1 MKINKTPEGIWIE
14 YQKAVLYNKN
24 IDLYD
29 TVKKNENFYIGRQWE
44 GLNAP
49 DLAKPVINVLRR
61 VVSYFV
67 SMIVADDIGIA
78 FTPFISTEERVRKAS
93 VWSGEV
99 ERAIELSGIKE
110 KAREVIRNAAVDG
123 DGMLYFYF
131 DPDAE
136 TGQLAKGR
144 ISCEVVDNT
153 NVMYGNPYLV
163 DTQKQPY
170 ILIELR
176 KSVDAVRD
184 EALKNGMNEEE
195 VAEILPDSEFEMYD
209 ISSSKSSDLTTVI
222 VKFWKENGTVQAIKT
237 TRNAVV
243 RKAWDT
249 GYRRYP
255 IAAMAWDKIK
265 NSYHG
270 VSAVSGLIPN
280 QISINQLFAMA
291 IHSVK
296 ANAFP
301 KTVYDATKISSWSN
315 KVGQAIGVVGNP
327 NEAIASSFRG
337 ADMSNQVLLLID
349 KMIQNTL
356 EFMGASDSALGNINP
371 QNTSA
376 IIATQKAT
384 AMPLE
389 LQKLEYNRFT
399 EDYIRIMVDMMRV
412 DYGIR
417 EVQSE
422 ENGENV
428 VSFFDFSEEN
438 AAEFSLRVDVG
449 SAAYW
454 SELMQIQTMDN
465 LFRNGIITDVVTYL
479 EGIPEQ
485 YLKNKSKLIAKIKN
499 KQIEGVG
506 REEPGISPD
515 TQLLSDI
522 RIQ

>member
-1 MKINKTPEGIWIE
+1 MKIEKTPSGIWTE
-14 YQKAVLYNKN
+14 YRKAVAYNKS
-24 IDLYD
+24 IDIYE
-29 TVKKNENFYIGRQWE
+29 TVKKNENFYIGKQWE

-78 FTPFISTEERVRKAS
+78 FTPFITTEERVKRAS

-99 ERAIELSGIKE
+99 ERAIELSGIKG

-123 DGMLYFYF
+123 EGVLYFYF
-131 DPDAE
+131 DPEEE
-136 TGQLAKGR
+136 TGQITKGS
-144 ISCEVVDNT
+144 IACEVVDNT
-153 NVMYGNPYLV
+153 SVMFANPHV
-163 DTQKQPY
+163 SEIQKQPY
-170 ILIELR
+170 VIVELR
-176 KSVDAVRD
+176 KSVSAVRD
-184 EALKNGMNEEE
+184 EAIKHGMTEEE
-195 VAEILPDSEFEMYD
+195 AAEILPDSEFEMYD
-209 ISSSKSSDLTTVI
+209 ISTSKNSDLATVI
-222 VKFWKENGTVQAIKT
+222 VKFWKENGTVHAIKT

-243 RKAWDT
+243 RKDWDT

-255 IAAMAWDKIK
+255 IAVMTWDKVK

-270 VSAVSGLIPN
+270 ISAVSGLIPN

-337 ADMSNQVLLLID
+337 ADMSEQVLVLID
-349 KMIQNTL
+349 KLIKNTL

-399 EDYIRIMVDMMRV
+399 EDYVRIMVDMMRA

-417 EVQSE
+417 EVESE
-422 ENGENV
+422 ENGETV
-428 VSFFDFSEEN
+428 VSLFDFSEED
-438 AAEFSLRVDVG
+438 AAELRLRVDVG

-454 SELMQIQTMDN
+454 SELMQVQTMDN

-485 YLKNKSKLIAKIKN
+485 YLKNKSKLIAKVKNEQIKPSADAVELPETAELIHN
-499 KQIEGVG
+499 IKV
-506 REEPGISPD
+506 
-515 TQLLSDI
+515 
-522 RIQ
+522 

>member
-1 MKINKTPEGIWIE
+1 
-14 YQKAVLYNKN
+14 
-24 IDLYD
+24 
-29 TVKKNENFYIGRQWE
+29 
-44 GLNAP
+44 
-49 DLAKPVINVLRR
+49 
-61 VVSYFV
+61 
-67 SMIVADDIGIA
+67 
-78 FTPFISTEERVRKAS
+78 
-93 VWSGEV
+93 
-99 ERAIELSGIKE
+99 
-110 KAREVIRNAAVDG
+110 
-123 DGMLYFYF
+123 
-131 DPDAE
+131 
-136 TGQLAKGR
+136 
-144 ISCEVVDNT
+144 
-153 NVMYGNPYLV
+153 
-163 DTQKQPY
+163 
-170 ILIELR
+170 
-176 KSVDAVRD
+176 
-184 EALKNGMNEEE
+184 
-195 VAEILPDSEFEMYD
+195 
-209 ISSSKSSDLTTVI
+209 
-222 VKFWKENGTVQAIKT
+222 
-237 TRNAVV
+237 
-243 RKAWDT
+243 
-249 GYRRYP
+249 
-255 IAAMAWDKIK
+255 
-265 NSYHG
+265 
-270 VSAVSGLIPN
+270 
-280 QISINQLFAMA
+280 MA

>member
-1 MKINKTPEGIWIE
+1 MRTDKTPAGIWSE
-14 YQKAVLYNKN
+14 YQKAVAYNKS
-24 IDLYD
+24 IDLYE

-61 VVSYFV
+61 VVSYFI

-78 FTPFISTEERVRKAS
+78 FTPFISTAERTRRAEI
-93 VWSGEV
+93 WSDEV

-131 DPDAE
+131 DSDAE

-144 ISCEVVDNT
+144 LSCEVVDNT
-153 NVMYGNPYLV
+153 SVMFGNPYV
-163 DTQKQPY
+163 SDIQKQPY
-170 ILIELR
+170 VLIELR

-184 EALKNGMNEEE
+184 EAMKFGMDETEA
-195 VAEILPDSEFEMYD
+195 AEILPDSEFEMYD
-209 ISSSKSSDLTTVI
+209 ISTSKNSDLTTVV
-222 VKFWKENGTVQAIKT
+222 VKFWKENGTVHAMKT

-243 RKAWDT
+243 RKEWDT
-249 GYRRYP
+249 GYKRYP
-255 IAAMAWDKIK
+255 IAVMAWDKIK

-270 VSAVSGLIPN
+270 ISAVAGLIPN

-301 KTVYDATKISSWSN
+301 KTIYDATKISSWSN

-327 NEAIASSFRG
+327 NEAIAASFRG
-337 ADMSNQVLLLID
+337 TDMSDQVLTLID

-399 EDYIRIMVDMMRV
+399 EEYVRIMVDMMRA
-412 DYGIR
+412 DYGVR

-438 AAEFSLRVDVG
+438 AAELSLRVDVG

-499 KQIEGVG
+499 KQEVAEIPMELD
-506 REEPGISPD
+506 ISANAE
-515 TQLLSDI
+515 LLSDMQI
-522 RIQ
+522 E